1 MAWAPIGGRARKRD
15 FFVRGTKYSIL
26 PAISL
31 DGVLHLDVIE
41 QSYTAETFNA
51 FIEILLTRM
60 NPFPEKNSVIV
71 MDNAVIHK
79 DQELRPMIEA
89 CYIRSNRDY
98 ARMELMP
105 HADVDP
111 YALFW
116 NAVYESMTPENIHGW
131 YRDSGYL

>member
-1 MAWAPIGGRARKRD
+1 MAWAPIGGRAHKRN

-31 DGVLHLDVIE
+31 DGILHLNVIE
-41 QSYTAETFNA
+41 QSYTAEAFNA

-60 NPFPEKNSVIV
+60 NLFPEKNSVIV

-79 DQELRPMIEA
+79 DQELQPMIKA
-89 CYIRSNRDY
+89 CNCDY
-98 ARMELMP
+98 ARMGLMP

-116 NAVYESMTPENIHGW
+116 NAVHESMTPENIHGW
-131 YRDSGYL
+131 YRDLRYL